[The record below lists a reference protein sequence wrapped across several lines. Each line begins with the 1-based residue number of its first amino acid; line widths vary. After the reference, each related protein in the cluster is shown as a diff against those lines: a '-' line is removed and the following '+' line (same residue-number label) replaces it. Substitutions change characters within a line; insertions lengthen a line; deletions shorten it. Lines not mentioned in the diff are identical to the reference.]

1 MDVAELLE
9 FPLEDLLEGDEDT
22 LKDTLTEVFTALQQT
37 HEDYENALQ
46 GGGAGETGELLRQ
59 NAELQTEV
67 DELRQE
73 LDDLKSS
80 GSGNEQQLDAL
91 QEENVRLRSE
101 ALIKE
106 QNIVRMKQELEQAES
121 RVSSLST
128 QLHTEQ
134 EKARKKIK
142 EASRSGKGE
151 REKSR
156 ELAAQYEENRQ
167 LRNDIEDLTH
177 DRETLISA
185 LEEVHGELTDAQKAK
200 EEAQTL
206 LNDMEKREEVQN
218 DDHDNALQ
226 GGGALQ
232 KNLTTGLDRD
242 QLLKLHD
249 FVAQLKDGKDMD
261 DIVVLDDQ
269 NMEVQLKFDEIKAK
283 SRKIEAL
290 EQRLQQERDRTE
302 LVRTQH
308 DETMEQLAEE
318 QREKAEV
325 EHWNTRLREELAK
338 AEKTLTRRNDDIQSL
353 KDKLDVGMEELAK
366 VAEKLVDLED
376 NFNEQL
382 ESRFQAKSQQLD
394 ALKQRL
400 REERDR
406 TELVRSQHG
415 DTTEQL
421 AGANQMF
428 SSQIELNDML
438 GETVRRLK
446 VDLLR
451 MDTTQYGDKGIKLLA
466 PALVKMTKLKM
477 LWLNDNN
484 IGDDGIALLCHAL
497 PHMKALHTLGLE
509 NNKIGDGGCKSILSL
524 FKNGSLPSLEWLY
537 LDGNSN
543 ISSQTKSEFTREW
556 KAKGKK
562 GGCCLL
568 I

>member
-1 MDVAELLE
+1 
-9 FPLEDLLEGDEDT
+9 
-22 LKDTLTEVFTALQQT
+22 
-37 HEDYENALQ
+37 
-46 GGGAGETGELLRQ
+46 
-59 NAELQTEV
+59 
-67 DELRQE
+67 
-73 LDDLKSS
+73 
-80 GSGNEQQLDAL
+80 
-91 QEENVRLRSE
+91 
-101 ALIKE
+101 
-106 QNIVRMKQELEQAES
+106 
-121 RVSSLST
+121 
-128 QLHTEQ
+128 
-134 EKARKKIK
+134 
-142 EASRSGKGE
+142 
-151 REKSR
+151 
-156 ELAAQYEENRQ
+156 
-167 LRNDIEDLTH
+167 
-177 DRETLISA
+177 
-185 LEEVHGELTDAQKAK
+185 
-200 EEAQTL
+200 
-206 LNDMEKREEVQN
+206 
-218 DDHDNALQ
+218 
-226 GGGALQ
+226 
-232 KNLTTGLDRD
+232 
-242 QLLKLHD
+242 
-249 FVAQLKDGKDMD
+249 
-261 DIVVLDDQ
+261 
-269 NMEVQLKFDEIKAK
+269 
-283 SRKIEAL
+283 
-290 EQRLQQERDRTE
+290 
-302 LVRTQH
+302 
-308 DETMEQLAEE
+308 
-318 QREKAEV
+318 
-325 EHWNTRLREELAK
+325 
-338 AEKTLTRRNDDIQSL
+338 
-353 KDKLDVGMEELAK
+353 MEELAK

-446 VDLLR
+446 VDLLG

-509 NNKIGDGGCKSILSL
+509 NNKIGDGGCKSILGL
-524 FKNGSLPSLEWLY
+524 FKNGSLPSLDWLY

>member
-9 FPLEDLLEGDEDT
+9 FPLEDLLDGDEETLKETLTEVFDALQQTHEDYEKALQGGRARGELLRQNAELQTEVEELTQDLADLKSSGSGNSSSRVSVAASGKSSSRVSVAELLEFPLKDLLECDEDT

-37 HEDYENALQ
+37 H
-46 GGGAGETGELLRQ
+46 
-59 NAELQTEV
+59 
-67 DELRQE
+67 
-73 LDDLKSS
+73 
-80 GSGNEQQLDAL
+80 
-91 QEENVRLRSE
+91 
-101 ALIKE
+101 
-106 QNIVRMKQELEQAES
+106 
-121 RVSSLST
+121 
-128 QLHTEQ
+128 
-134 EKARKKIK
+134 
-142 EASRSGKGE
+142 
-151 REKSR
+151 
-156 ELAAQYEENRQ
+156 
-167 LRNDIEDLTH
+167 
-177 DRETLISA
+177 
-185 LEEVHGELTDAQKAK
+185 
-200 EEAQTL
+200 
-206 LNDMEKREEVQN
+206 

-269 NMEVQLKFDEIKAK
+269 NMEVQLKSDEIKAK

-290 EQRLQQERDRTE
+290 EQRLQQERDP
-302 LVRTQH
+302 
-308 DETMEQLAEE
+308 
-318 QREKAEV
+318 
-325 EHWNTRLREELAK
+325 
-338 AEKTLTRRNDDIQSL
+338 
-353 KDKLDVGMEELAK
+353 
-366 VAEKLVDLED
+366 
-376 NFNEQL
+376 
-382 ESRFQAKSQQLD
+382 
-394 ALKQRL
+394 
-400 REERDR
+400 

-446 VDLLR
+446 VDLLG

-509 NNKIGDGGCKSILSL
+509 NNKIGDGGCKSILGL

>member
-1 MDVAELLE
+1 M
-9 FPLEDLLEGDEDT
+9 EGDEDT

-218 DDHDNALQ
+218 DTLRETRTKLMSAEDERHELEKIQAEHIVYVEKLQDKHDDDTLSLRRAVGQEKKRVNQLQ
-226 GGGALQ
+226 EENERMRDNTQVGALQ
-232 KNLTTGLDRD
+232 KKLT
-242 QLLKLHD
+242 
-249 FVAQLKDGKDMD
+249 
-261 DIVVLDDQ
+261 
-269 NMEVQLKFDEIKAK
+269 
-283 SRKIEAL
+283 
-290 EQRLQQERDRTE
+290 
-302 LVRTQH
+302 
-308 DETMEQLAEE
+308 
-318 QREKAEV
+318 
-325 EHWNTRLREELAK
+325 K
-338 AEKTLTRRNDDIQSL
+338 AEKTLAQRNNEIRAL
-353 KDKLDVGMEELAK
+353 KDKLDVGTEELAK
-366 VAEKLVDLED
+366 VAEKFVDLED

-446 VDLLR
+446 VDLLG

-509 NNKIGDGGCKSILSL
+509 NNKIGDGGCKSILGL

>member
-1 MDVAELLE
+1 M
-9 FPLEDLLEGDEDT
+9 EGDEDT

-338 AEKTLTRRNDDIQSL
+338 AEKTLTRRNNDIQSL

>member
-9 FPLEDLLEGDEDT
+9 FPLEDLLDGDEETLKETLTEVFDALQQTHEDYEKALQGGRARGELLRQNAELQTEVEELTQELADLKSSGSGNSSSRVGVAGSGKSSSRVSVAELLEFPLKDLLECDEDT

-37 HEDYENALQ
+37 H
-46 GGGAGETGELLRQ
+46 
-59 NAELQTEV
+59 
-67 DELRQE
+67 
-73 LDDLKSS
+73 
-80 GSGNEQQLDAL
+80 
-91 QEENVRLRSE
+91 
-101 ALIKE
+101 
-106 QNIVRMKQELEQAES
+106 
-121 RVSSLST
+121 
-128 QLHTEQ
+128 
-134 EKARKKIK
+134 
-142 EASRSGKGE
+142 
-151 REKSR
+151 
-156 ELAAQYEENRQ
+156 
-167 LRNDIEDLTH
+167 
-177 DRETLISA
+177 
-185 LEEVHGELTDAQKAK
+185 
-200 EEAQTL
+200 
-206 LNDMEKREEVQN
+206 

-249 FVAQLKDGKDMD
+249 FVAQLKDGKAMD
-261 DIVVLDDQ
+261 DSVVLDDQ

-325 EHWNTRLREELAK
+325 EHWNTRLREVLAK
-338 AEKTLTRRNDDIQSL
+338 AEKTLTRRNNDIQSL

-366 VAEKLVDLED
+366 VGEKLVDLED

-428 SSQIELNDML
+428 SSQIELNDIL

-446 VDLLR
+446 VDLLG

-509 NNKIGDGGCKSILSL
+509 NNKIGDGGCKSILGL